1 MLISDSNLYFAL
13 MMIMGLKI
21 NLFIVKRNSIVSEEV
36 NDEPSRLNLQII
48 NNFRISTTIVNKF
61 FSKLCHLLFQNKICL
76 SKIKHLEFYQLIW

>member
-48 NNFRISTTIVNKF
+48 NNKKPVYDTFSLFEYITICDDDCM
-61 FSKLCHLLFQNKICL
+61 KLRP
-76 SKIKHLEFYQLIW
+76 

>member
-36 NDEPSRLNLQII
+36 NELSRLNLQII
-48 NNFRISTTIVNKF
+48 NNKKPVYDTFSLFEYITICDDDCM
-61 FSKLCHLLFQNKICL
+61 KLRP
-76 SKIKHLEFYQLIW
+76 